1 MTVPNSRGPLPW
13 LAFALCCSIWGSTF
27 LFIRMSNG
35 SLPPVWGAALRLSI
49 ATVLFAILGLLLR
62 RPWPARHALP
72 ATLLYGAV
80 NFGVSLPLLYWSNL
94 QLRHHNNCIDC
105 LGSLACRRRR
115 VHKKRVG
122 KVDHQRLGQ
131 LGSSKGISDPE

>member
-49 ATVLFAILGLLLR
+49 ATVLFALLGLLLR

-80 NFGVSLPLLYWSNL
+80 NFGVEPAAAV
-94 QLRHHNNCIDC
+94 
-105 LGSLACRRRR
+105 LGRAACTERT
-115 VHKKRVG
+115 
-122 KVDHQRLGQ
+122 RLGHVRD
-131 LGSSKGISDPE
+131 DPADHPRCSRAPWAWSP